1 MTSNGIALELV
12 KDGSQVQTTVVD
24 DVEYAHKGHVAAKY
38 MGTATD
44 KNDMSVLGREQVLR
58 V

>member
-1 MTSNGIALELV
+1 MASHGIALEVV
-12 KDGSQVQTTVVD
+12 KDGSQVQTTAVD

-38 MGTATD
+38 LGTVTD
-44 KNDMSVLGREQVLR
+44 KNDMSALGREQVLR